1 MYYYFAPKSFCISI
15 RNRKNPPLP
24 PPPQKKETLFQM
36 PVYREGLCL
45 PASLEMADIFIES
58 PAAYTIRYGDRDI
71 DSAFLKVRKKV

>member
-1 MYYYFAPKSFCISI
+1 MGIDSTPHL
-15 RNRKNPPLP
+15 KNLI
-24 PPPQKKETLFQM
+24 QI

-71 DSAFLKVRKKV
+71 DSAFLKVIKSLRVSL